1 MPHEL
6 KVRDRE
12 MKARRRSKM
21 AVLTP
26 SISKAAAVPEGSKW
40 EKLNVG
46 SLYSHSSGIFL
57 FGAQAM
63 ERGRKGEA
71 E

>member
-12 MKARRRSKM
+12 MTARRRSKM

-26 SISKAAAVPEGSKW
+26 SIAKAAAVPEGQSR
-40 EKLNVG
+40 
-46 SLYSHSSGIFL
+46 
-57 FGAQAM
+57 
-63 ERGRKGEA
+63 RG
-71 E
+71 